1 MVNVILGVSFLAG
14 IILCIFSTRTR
25 NKQKVNYVSFNL
37 GLIALFVAFFV
48 HTYTYSMKLDI
59 EKREMVQISEE
70 ETVYQLIT
78 IEAND
83 ENTEFYFY
91 YQTEIDGVEGFDNKT
106 ISSENIFIVESN
118 QCKPMIIETLAV
130 YEHEITEFEKWW
142 LGARYLEDFL
152 PRKVQS
158 YEIYVPEGTLE
169 REYNLK

>member
-59 EKREMVQISEE
+59 EKREMIQISEE

-91 YQTEIDGVEGFDNKT
+91 YWAEIDGVEGFDNKT
-106 ISSENIFIVESN
+106 INSENIFVVESN
-118 QCKPMIIETLAV
+118 QCKPMIIETLTV
-130 YEHEITEFEKWW
+130 YEYEITEFEKWW
-142 LGARYLEDFL
+142 LDPHYLNTL
-152 PRKVQS
+152 KTKVVQN